1 MTATAQEQAK
11 PSSPAP
17 PPHPALLTLEI
28 RLRALLDSIAP
39 DAEVRI
45 EQHGLVAEYQAQKFL
60 VHSQEKDGEFREEP
74 TETVGPTSKGF
85 RLVAYV
91 HPRAERER
99 QGIELPKGPA
109 LATTRRA
116 EPDWTTLDTICPLGR
131 SNEDL
136 WFHLSLG
143 SRTDSELRSRLLQ
156 TVAASARGFGQSRVE
171 MEQTLANRLN
181 TEVTDGGLS
190 LCTLAEAL
198 RTLLPGRGIPY
209 RIDAD
214 AFAAEGIDLTKAV
227 IATPPPQREP
237 LGQLLQRLLDLV
249 PAGYTVD
256 GDTVVI
262 SPVERKGHAGLENIF
277 HRTDGWR
284 TDKELLPGS
293 AKPLPPLRCLSNHP
307 KICGT

>member
-1 MTATAQEQAK
+1 MICCVATATAQEQ
-11 PSSPAP
+11 PEPTSPAP
-17 PPHPALLTLEI
+17 APHPALLTLET
-28 RLRALLDSIAP
+28 RLRALLESLAP
-39 DAEVRI
+39 ETKVRT
-45 EQHGLVAEYQAQKFL
+45 EQHGLVAEFQTTKFL
-60 VHSQEKDGEFREEP
+60 VHAPEKDGEFRAEP

-99 QGIELPKGPA
+99 QGIALPHGPA

-116 EPDWTTLDTICPLGR
+116 EPYWTTLDTICPLGR
-131 SNEDL
+131 GNEDL

-143 SRTDSELRSRLLQ
+143 PRTDSELRFKLLQ

-171 MEQTLANRLN
+171 MEQTLADRLN

-198 RTLLPGRGIPY
+198 RILLPGRGVPY

-214 AFAAEGIDLTKAV
+214 AFAAEGIELTKAV
-227 IATPPPQREP
+227 ITTPPPHREP
-237 LGQLLQRLLDLV
+237 LGKLLQRLLDLV
-249 PAGYTVD
+249 PATYTVD

-262 SPVERKGHAGLENIF
+262 SPVKRKGQAGHF
-277 HRTDGWR
+277 
-284 TDKELLPGS
+284 
-293 AKPLPPLRCLSNHP
+293 PPH
-307 KICGT
+307 